1 MIRLTIGTNTKR
13 SIVVV
18 EPETILADVLEEQEV
33 STAGAA
39 LHLNGTLIP
48 GVDIDNSLEELGVQD
63 NTSATLIAVVKA
75 DSAVL

>member
-13 SIVVV
+13 STVVV
-18 EPETILADVLEEQEV
+18 KPETILADVLEEQEV

-48 GVDIDNSLEELGVQD
+48 GVDIDSSLKKLGVQD

>member
-13 SIVVV
+13 STVVV

>member
-13 SIVVV
+13 STVVV

-48 GVDIDNSLEELGVQD
+48 GVDIDNSLKELGVQD